1 MLDYTEAEY
10 PAHVYFMLLFPSCDL
25 AASCQCAQVA
35 GGRLAKRV
43 RQRSTLRAH
52 LPSRIF
58 PETSRTAPMS
68 MEGTVS
74 ENIGF

>member
-1 MLDYTEAEY
+1 
-10 PAHVYFMLLFPSCDL
+10 
-25 AASCQCAQVA
+25 
-35 GGRLAKRV
+35 RLAKRV

-52 LPSRIF
+52 LPSRTF

-74 ENIGF
+74 ENIRF